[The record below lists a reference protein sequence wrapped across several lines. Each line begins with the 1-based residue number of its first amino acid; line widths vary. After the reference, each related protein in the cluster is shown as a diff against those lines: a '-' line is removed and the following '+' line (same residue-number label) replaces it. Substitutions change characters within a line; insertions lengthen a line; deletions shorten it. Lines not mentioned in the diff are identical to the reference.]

1 MDLDLNQ
8 KISHDPFR
16 SSSVTSMPKSSLLLG
31 SVCAHRVNRE
41 DTNFIGSRLKI
52 TDTSR
57 LINFVTP
64 EDHVRV
70 EAIKKYFTKKNSLRV
85 LSGSPQYKFHEDM
98 NYVLTAPETEMIN
111 SKYFGLIYSLPFF
124 YDYDT
129 QIDALFQEYESSVD
143 SLAKLGTSK
152 LDIVPVVRTKLPS
165 ASRHVFE
172 YWFKTGP
179 ELKQLIKIPV
189 TKDNTFRLMMDDIVN
204 NKKNLNITV
213 TANSQFNRSQ
223 REAFLIV
230 NKFNINSVN

>member
-1 MDLDLNQ
+1 MKFDHSEINLFNP
-8 KISHDPFR
+8 KPA
-16 SSSVTSMPKSSLLLG
+16 SMPKSSLLLG

-41 DTNFIGSRLKI
+41 DIDHMLSHVKI
-52 TDTSR
+52 TDTEK
-57 LINFVTP
+57 LINFITP

-70 EAIKKYFTKKNSLRV
+70 EAIKKYYNKKHSLRV
-85 LSGSPQYKFHEDM
+85 LADQKQSNFNMDM
-98 NYVLTAPETEMIN
+98 NYVLNVPETEMID

-129 QIDALFQEYESSVD
+129 QIDAMFKEYESSVD
-143 SLAKLGTSK
+143 SLSKLKTSN

-165 ASRHVFE
+165 VSRQVFE

-179 ELKQLIKIPV
+179 ELKQLVKIPV
-189 TKDNTFRLMMDDIVN
+189 TKDNTFRPMMDDIVN

-223 REAFLIV
+223 REAFLKV
-230 NKFNINSVN
+230 DKFNINSVN

>member
-1 MDLDLNQ
+1 MNLDLNQ
-8 KISHDPFR
+8 TISHDLFR
-16 SSSVTSMPKSSLLLG
+16 SSAVISMPKSSLLLG
-31 SVCAHRVNRE
+31 SVCAQRVNRSE
-41 DTNFIGSRLKI
+41 DRMGRVKI
-52 TDTSR
+52 TETSA
-57 LINFVTP
+57 LINFITP

-70 EAIKKYFTKKNSLRV
+70 EAIKKYFKKKNSLRV
-85 LSGSPQYKFHEDM
+85 LSDQNQSRFHEDM
-98 NYVLTAPETEMIN
+98 NYVLTAPETEMLD

-129 QIDALFQEYESSVD
+129 QIDAMFQEYESSVD
-143 SLAKLGTSK
+143 SLSKLNTSK

-179 ELKQLIKIPV
+179 ELKQLVKIPV
-189 TKDNTFRLMMDDIVN
+189 RKDNTFRPMMDDFMN

-213 TANSQFNRSQ
+213 TAKSQFNRSQ
-223 REAFLIV
+223 REAFLVV